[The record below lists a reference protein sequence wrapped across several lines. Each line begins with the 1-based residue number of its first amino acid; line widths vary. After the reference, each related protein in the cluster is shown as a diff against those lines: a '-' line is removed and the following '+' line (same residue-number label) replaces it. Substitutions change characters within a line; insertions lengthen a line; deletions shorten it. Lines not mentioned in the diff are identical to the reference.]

1 MNNSSCYSIAEFI
14 RNIFDIP
21 KYYVFE
27 GNSNYYDV
35 DNLYSIVNDINIFI
49 IGNSEFNPNC
59 KINDIVRICDGS
71 IYYDILIPLDD
82 YNMLILNDII
92 KTLGGVIYE
101 KTTLLH

>member
-35 DNLYSIVNDINIFI
+35 DNLYSTVPRLNELI
-49 IGNSEFNPNC
+49 SLW
-59 KINDIVRICDGS
+59 ICDETIRKQATSVTAEKGGS
-71 IYYDILIPLDD
+71 KSKLKSSL
-82 YNMLILNDII
+82 MQ
-92 KTLGGVIYE
+92 
-101 KTTLLH
+101 

>member
-1 MNNSSCYSIAEFI
+1 MNNTSCYFIAEFI

-27 GNSNYYDV
+27 SNSDYYDV

-49 IGNSEFNPNC
+49 IGNSEFNPNY
-59 KINDIVRICDGS
+59 KINDIVRVCDGNT
-71 IYYDILIPLDD
+71 YYDILIPLDN
-82 YNMLILNDII
+82 YNMLILNDVI

-101 KTTLLH
+101 KTTL

>member
-1 MNNSSCYSIAEFI
+1 MNNSCYDVAEFI

-27 GNSNYYDV
+27 SNSDYYDV

-49 IGNSEFNPNC
+49 IGNSEFNPEC
-59 KINDIVRICDGS
+59 KINDIVRISDGN

-101 KTTLLH
+101 KTTL

>member
-1 MNNSSCYSIAEFI
+1 MNNSSSCYSIAEFI

-27 GNSNYYDV
+27 GNSDYYDV

-49 IGNSEFNPNC
+49 IGNSEFKPNY
-59 KINDIVRICDGS
+59 KINDIIRISDGI
-71 IYYDILIPLDD
+71 IYYDILIPLDN

-101 KTTLLH
+101 KTTL

>member
-1 MNNSSCYSIAEFI
+1 MNNFSCDFIAEFI

-21 KYYVFE
+21 KYYVFKS
-27 GNSNYYDV
+27 NSDYYNV
-35 DNLYSIVNDINIFI
+35 DDLYSIVNDINIFI

-82 YNMLILNDII
+82 YNILILNDVI

-101 KTTLLH
+101 KTTL

>member
-1 MNNSSCYSIAEFI
+1 MNNLSCYSIAEFI
-14 RNIFDIP
+14 RNIFDVL

-59 KINDIVRICDGS
+59 NINDIVRICDGN
-71 IYYDILIPLDD
+71 IYYDI
-82 YNMLILNDII
+82 II
-92 KTLGGVIYE
+92 IRVPFKNIVFRNIKNITNKFSNRI
-101 KTTLLH
+101 T

>member
-35 DNLYSIVNDINIFI
+35 DNL
-49 IGNSEFNPNC
+49 NSELPII
-59 KINDIVRICDGS
+59 K
-71 IYYDILIPLDD
+71 ILISLTIE
-82 YNMLILNDII
+82 YKLS
-92 KTLGGVIYE
+92 TS
-101 KTTLLH
+101 

>member
-1 MNNSSCYSIAEFI
+1 MSNTSCYDIAEFI

-27 GNSNYYDV
+27 SNSDYYDV

-49 IGNSEFNPNC
+49 IGNSEFKPNHR
-59 KINDIVRICDGS
+59 INDIIRISDGS
-71 IYYDILIPLDD
+71 ICYDILIPLDN

-101 KTTLLH
+101 KTTL